1 MAAGRMHCLARTPPP
16 VGRASASRT
25 CPRTPRCPGPGSE
38 SIPSGAEASTS
49 PRTPSP
55 VGRRALPQT
64 PPRPSTRGA
73 KAQLSTPTPCPR
85 GRRVA
90 LESEIDAAVR
100 ERCLLSL
107 QLALSRG
114 HPCPGAHHISEAVS
128 RGHCGALEL
137 LLEAGS
143 EGLDEEC
150 RGQRPLQTA
159 CDRSACQGDDG
170 YRLAEALL
178 RHGADPACGDVSH
191 TPLHEACRR
200 GNAQMVLLLLQH
212 RADPSAP
219 SPGGHSP
226 LHAACQGAPV
236 LDPALHPKMVDVL
249 LLHGA
254 RPLAADDFG
263 LPPRAYAAEGGLYQ
277 KLGRAERWWTRRSL
291 RSVCRATADWPGL
304 APPERGPERLLHGVV
319 TLSGVL
325 GAVLDLVSHE
335 AAPGTRCWQHQRG
348 PFLQWAPFC

>member
-25 CPRTPRCPGPGSE
+25 CPRTPRRPGPGSE
-38 SIPSGAEASTS
+38 SIASGAEASTS

-150 RGQRPLQTA
+150 DGQRPLQRA
-159 CDRSACQGDDG
+159 CDMSMCEGDAG
-170 YRLAEALL
+170 YRLAQALL
-178 RHGADPACGDVSH
+178 RHGADPACGGTSH
-191 TPLHEACRR
+191 RSPPLHEACTR
-200 GNAQMVLLLLQH
+200 GSTPIVQLLLQH
-212 RADPSAP
+212 GANPCAP

-236 LDPALHPKMVDVL
+236 MPSPLHLRIVDIL
-249 LLHGA
+249 LLHGG
-254 RPLAADDFG
+254 RPLAADAFG
-263 LPPRAYAAEGGLYQ
+263 LPPRAYAAEGGLRQ
-277 KLGRAERWWTRRSL
+277 KLGRAERWWTQRSL
-291 RSVCRATADWPGL
+291 GSVCRATAPWLGL
-304 APPERGPERLLHGVV
+304 APPDRGPEQLLHGVV
-319 TLSGVL
+319 TLSGVME
-325 GAVLDLVSHE
+325 AILDLVSDE
-335 AAPGTRCWQHQRG
+335 AAPGARRGQHQRE
-348 PFLQWAPFC
+348 LSMK